1 MKKYQEKINELGGFD
16 KLSKNLK
23 KMVKEYEDA
32 LGSIDQ
38 MKADLEG
45 VESEEE
51 RQALQTEIEETEAL
65 LPDAHAE
72 IMRKIESYI
81 KNKDGYEERMKAM
94 RDKKDAALA
103 AQGKPPVQYK
113 QKPEAAPA
121 PAAQAAPAA
130 PAKVEETPAGQ
141 GEAVITKSGGGATQV
156 ITPEVIE
163 EKEEK
168 GFGSWLLLGALGVAG
183 IFIGVNLFKNRN

>member
-81 KNKDGYEERMKAM
+81 RNKDGYEERMKAM
-94 RDKKDAALA
+94 RAKKDAALA
-103 AQGKPPVQYK
+103 AQGKPPIQYK
-113 QKPEAAPA
+113 EKTAAAPA
-121 PAAQAAPAA
+121 PAPAAPAA

-141 GEAVITKSGGGATQV
+141 GEAVITKSGGGQTEV

>member
-32 LGSIDQ
+32 LNGIDQ
-38 MKADLEG
+38 MKSELEG
-45 VESEEE
+45 AENEEE

-94 RDKKDAALA
+94 RAKKDASLA
-103 AQGKPPVQYK
+103 AQGKPPIQYK
-113 QKPEAAPA
+113 EKPAAAPA
-121 PAAQAAPAA
+121 PAAPAA

-141 GEAVITKSGGGATQV
+141 GEAVITKSGGGQTEV

>member
-103 AQGKPPVQYK
+103 AQGKPPIQYK
-113 QKPEAAPA
+113 EKPAAAPA
-121 PAAQAAPAA
+121 PVAQAAPAA
-130 PAKVEETPAGQ
+130 PAKVEEAPAAQ
-141 GEAVITKSGGGATQV
+141 AETIITKSGGGQTEV